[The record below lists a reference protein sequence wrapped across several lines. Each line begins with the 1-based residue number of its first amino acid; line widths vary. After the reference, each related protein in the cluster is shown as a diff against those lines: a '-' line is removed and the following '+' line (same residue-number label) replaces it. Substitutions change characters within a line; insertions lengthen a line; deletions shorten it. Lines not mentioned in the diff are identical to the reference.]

1 MTDNMTLVQ
10 NIKRYLH
17 QAEVNSDGS
26 IDVCLSD
33 IDSNK
38 ANVVF
43 GCYALEAE
51 HYLKVI
57 GLKME
62 SGCFPDKN
70 PFSIEIFKSRKSP
83 DIINVVL
90 AENFGTIDDNFELIY
105 HKRDGEVW
113 INEDIFVKGFKPGN
127 NYYQVV
133 FEECYDKAG
142 QEVKL
147 GQLQVFNYL
156 KVARLDTAIENALH
170 TLTPEG
176 VRWFFPVLRTKVARC
191 EPMYFD
197 VAGTTVP
204 FQKKPKHYEL
214 DPFQR
219 GEWSDD

>member
-105 HKRDGEVW
+105 YCPPF
-113 INEDIFVKGFKPGN
+113 I
-127 NYYQVV
+127 
-133 FEECYDKAG
+133 
-142 QEVKL
+142 L
-147 GQLQVFNYL
+147 G
-156 KVARLDTAIENALH
+156 
-170 TLTPEG
+170 
-176 VRWFFPVLRTKVARC
+176 
-191 EPMYFD
+191 
-197 VAGTTVP
+197 
-204 FQKKPKHYEL
+204 
-214 DPFQR
+214 
-219 GEWSDD
+219 